1 MSKLSHL
8 AVNDEGF
15 VFDPTTG
22 DSYHVSPAG
31 LLILKGL
38 REGQADAAIAQT
50 LTETY
55 EVSLTDAQRDVADFR
70 ASLKNHG
77 LL

>member
-1 MSKLSHL
+1 MPKLTHL

-22 DSYHVSPAG
+22 DSFHVSPTG
-31 LLILKGL
+31 LVILTGL
-38 REGQADAAIAQT
+38 RENQTDAAIAQA
-50 LTETY
+50 LAKKY
-55 EVSLTDAQRDVADFR
+55 EVSLIDAQHDVADFR
-70 ASLKNHG
+70 ANLKNLG